1 MISLPGSIQ
10 ALREELTW
18 PAPRPGQKKRPDGC
32 NGEGRR
38 PILDVHDV
46 KQREAET
53 SSSAAAE
60 AAVVLHA
67 ANILLRARGQAHA
80 AASRNAAIEEAVP
93 ISRAEPG
100 RHAAVPVKDL
110 PTAPLLESIYLILFG
125 DLLGS
130 LPSCLFGGGLS
141 LRRITVALS
150 SALRAFP
157 YRNWSCTRTANRS
170 PVD

>member
-10 ALREELTW
+10 TLREKLTNGRR
-18 PAPRPGQKKRPDGC
+18 PRPSQKKRPDGC
-32 NGEGRR
+32 NGECRR

-93 ISRAEPG
+93 ISRAEFG
-100 RHAAVPVKDL
+100 RQAAVPVNG
-110 PTAPLLESIYLILFG
+110 PSNGTAAEVYLLDIV
-125 DLLGS
+125 
-130 LPSCLFGGGLS
+130 
-141 LRRITVALS
+141 R
-150 SALRAFP
+150 
-157 YRNWSCTRTANRS
+157 
-170 PVD
+170 